1 MPRRGVWTV
10 WQISR
15 SGGQPCSR
23 STSPM
28 TVPSSG
34 RLNESAQSKAASE
47 KRALFLAAAGSASD
61 PDVVAREI
69 VKAIQATR
77 PKTRYAVG
85 AHAKPLVL
93 MSTFLPDRFNDWLM
107 GAITKSLLKQ
117 RRKESATQAA

>member
-1 MPRRGVWTV
+1 MELKPFGIDVIVIEPGAIRTEWT
-10 WQISR
+10 QIALDTLR
-15 SGGQPCSR
+15 QASGHTAYRPQAEE
-23 STSPM
+23 T
-28 TVPSSG
+28 
-34 RLNESAQSKAASE
+34 
-47 KRALFLAAAGSASD
+47 RALYLAAAGSASD

-69 VKAIQATR
+69 VKAIQASR